1 MSIQIEVSFFK
12 DTGVYTVSTVT
23 PQPDGSTEYEPHYRC
38 ESIDAAGD
46 WVRERGGCLGGITFN
61 WLGLRVRN
69 GHIAHLEP
77 VIFVDDLPVVDAV
90 VARWPVSRNFYPLP
104 FTVDQVMGLD
114 E

>member
-1 MSIQIEVSFFK
+1 MSIKIEVSFFK

-23 PQPDGSTEYEPHYRC
+23 PQPDGSTEYNPVFRA
-38 ESIDAAGD
+38 ESIDEVGKWARA
-46 WVRERGGCLGGITFN
+46 RSGGLGGITFN

-77 VIFVDDLPVVDAV
+77 ISTLADLPVVDAV